1 MGSTKKRGYLR
12 LFVLVVLLII
22 FGLVLATY
30 KVLSPKIRPVNTQPE
45 KTHSTVQKLE
55 KANLQPSTQITNEDT
70 SIQGTEKSSH
80 CIFLGPV
87 RTTDSTES
95 SNEDYASFSGQYEV
109 LSNSGEA
116 LLDTKYGSETSS
128 SFNPRVSEAKWELGK
143 LYTSLPTKE
152 PKVLL
157 TIDDG
162 PGNYTEEILD
172 FLKKYNIKAIFFV
185 SGDTV
190 KGYADVLKRE
200 YEEGHEI
207 GTHTYCHRSFY
218 KLEKTSSV
226 EEMKQIL
233 ISDLDKTEKNIKDII
248 PEAKIRFLRMP
259 EGYYRDWVGEIAMKY
274 GYVTMN
280 WSVAGDWFD
289 KPDEEIIKMFK
300 SAIKPG
306 AIILLHDGRN
316 RGKRALKILEEIV
329 PYILSQGYSFADP
342 KEFF

>member
-1 MGSTKKRGYLR
+1 
-12 LFVLVVLLII
+12 
-22 FGLVLATY
+22 VLATY
-30 KVLSPKIRPVNTQPE
+30 KDVLLRGIRHAGVQSQE
-45 KTHSTVQKLE
+45 THSAIQEIAKTKL
-55 KANLQPSTQITNEDT
+55 QTSTQITNEA
-70 SIQGTEKSSH
+70 SSVQETGESSSG
-80 CIFLGPV
+80 IFLGPV
-87 RTTDSTES
+87 RTTESTES
-95 SNEDYASFSGQYEV
+95 TIESYASSFGQEEV
-109 LSNSGEA
+109 PTNFEEA
-116 LLDTKYGSETSS
+116 IVGTKHDSETSYEFPADIS
-128 SFNPRVSEAKWELGK
+128 GVKWELGK
-143 LYTSLPTKE
+143 LYTNLPTKE
-152 PKVLL
+152 HKVLL

-190 KGYADVLKRE
+190 KGYANVLKRQ

-207 GTHTYCHRSFY
+207 GSHTYCHRSFY
-218 KLEKTSSV
+218 KLEKTSSL
-226 EEMKQIL
+226 EEMKQTL
-233 ISDLDKTEKNIKDII
+233 ISDLDKTEENVKDII

-259 EGYYRDWVGEIAMKY
+259 EGYYTDWVGEIAMKY

-306 AIILLHDGRN
+306 AIILLHNGRN

>member
-1 MGSTKKRGYLR
+1 MKRKGYFKLIVLIF
-12 LFVLVVLLII
+12 LFVTTVLILATFGIFRLPKGEVVGSKSQLEQSATKTSAQITAKESSAQKTESQESTLGVLLEQVENI
-22 FGLVLATY
+22 
-30 KVLSPKIRPVNTQPE
+30 E
-45 KTHSTVQKLE
+45 KKC
-55 KANLQPSTQITNEDT
+55 IT
-70 SIQGTEKSSH
+70 KM
-80 CIFLGPV
+80 
-87 RTTDSTES
+87 
-95 SNEDYASFSGQYEV
+95 
-109 LSNSGEA
+109 
-116 LLDTKYGSETSS
+116 ETSS
-128 SFNPRVSEAKWELGK
+128 IAPSNSTETNNIASNTKSNSNTKWELGK

-152 PKVLL
+152 HKVLL

-162 PGNYTEEILD
+162 PGNYTDEILD
-172 FLKKYNIKAIFFV
+172 FLKSYNIKAIFFV

-190 KGYADVLKRE
+190 KRYHETLKRE

-207 GTHTYCHRSFY
+207 GSHTYCHRNFY
-218 KLEKTSSV
+218 KLEKTSSL
-226 EEMKQIL
+226 EEMKQTL
-233 ISDLDKTEKNIKDII
+233 ISDLDKTEKNVKDII
-248 PEAKIRFLRMP
+248 LEAKIRFLRMP

-280 WSVAGDWFD
+280 WSVGGDWFD

>member
-1 MGSTKKRGYLR
+1 
-12 LFVLVVLLII
+12 
-22 FGLVLATY
+22 VLATY
-30 KVLSPKIRPVNTQPE
+30 KDVLLRGIRHAGAQSQE
-45 KTHSTVQKLE
+45 THSAIQEIAKTKPQT
-55 KANLQPSTQITNEDT
+55 STQITNED
-70 SIQGTEKSSH
+70 SSVQETGESSLG
-80 CIFLGPV
+80 IFLGPV
-87 RTTDSTES
+87 RATESTES
-95 SNEDYASFSGQYEV
+95 TIEGCASSFEQEGV
-109 LSNSGEA
+109 PTNSEEA
-116 LLDTKYGSETSS
+116 IVGTKHDSETSDIS
-128 SFNPRVSEAKWELGK
+128 GVKWELGK
-143 LYTSLPTKE
+143 LYTNLPTKE
-152 PKVLL
+152 HKVLL

-190 KGYADVLKRE
+190 KGYANVLKRQ

-207 GTHTYCHRSFY
+207 GSHTYCHRNFY
-218 KLEKTSSV
+218 KLEKTSSL
-226 EEMKQIL
+226 EEMKQTL
-233 ISDLDKTEKNIKDII
+233 ISDLDKTEKNVKDII

-259 EGYYRDWVGEIAMKY
+259 DGYYRDWVGEIAMEY

-280 WSVAGDWFD
+280 WSVGGDWFD